1 MKCIK
6 CQECV
11 EQCMGIFSFKPHT
24 NLIRLS
30 TIIPAILLMKEL
42 RIRFYNLPQDTQ
54 KWGTPVR
61 LGVYVIGAFMMPW

>member
-1 MKCIK
+1 MKCIE

-42 RIRFYNLPQDTQ
+42 RHKASNNVLS
-54 KWGTPVR
+54 VS
-61 LGVYVIGAFMMPW
+61 